1 MGILISNIHFQS
13 HYVPLHTSPYGSKV
27 GKFIGNDVFTSK
39 DSERLLR
46 MPLHNNLNI
55 GDIGNVCKMIKGYFR
70 AK

>member
-1 MGILISNIHFQS
+1 MKKNEIQASS
-13 HYVPLHTSPYGSKV
+13 HYVPLHTSPYGSRS

-55 GDIGNVCKMIKGYFR
+55 EDIDMVCKVTKGYF
-70 AK
+70 KS